1 MSQTK
6 KKEMP
11 NPAFDHSSEFVV
23 NQPAEQKQTTEKK
36 DSCTLG
42 KYTFATLAIGKGANR
57 YIAIFKKITQG
68 KFIIPSKPAAFFG
81 LSWLIYRRASYY
93 AFPIYA
99 ALVFILYQLFT
110 TMAFLPKVIQFIAI
124 FGIAHII
131 FFLAGNFLYWYS
143 VRKKIDK
150 FRKLYGDTSAMTY
163 LSEQGGT
170 LSGFN
175 LIAAVVSMQGTI
187 LVTVYGCLYIDDF
200 FISVW
205 DSFLSLA
212 LL

>member
-1 MSQTK
+1 MSKTSRKQ
-6 KKEMP
+6 MP

-23 NQPAEQKQTTEKK
+23 NKEIETKPEEDKT
-36 DSCTLG
+36 SPCTLG
-42 KYTFATLAIGKGANR
+42 KYTFATLAIGKGASR
-57 YIAIFKKITQG
+57 YIAIFKRITQG

-93 AFPIYA
+93 AFPIYS
-99 ALVFILYQLFT
+99 ALVFMLYQLFT
-110 TMAFLPKVIQFIAI
+110 KMTFLPKFIQLVTI
-124 FGIAHII
+124 FGVAHVI
-131 FFLAGNFLYWYS
+131 FFLAGNFIYWVS

-175 LIAAVVSMQGTI
+175 LIAAVISMQGTV
-187 LVTVYGCLYIDDF
+187 LVSVYGCLYIDDF
-200 FISVW
+200 FINIW
-205 DSFLSLA
+205 DSFLALA
-212 LL
+212 QV